1 MGDNMKYMYITN
13 NPEMAVEL
21 QRIGVD
27 IIWIDLEKNGKYERQ
42 KHIDSVKSNH
52 TLEDVKR
59 MSPFIKSSKLMV
71 RINPIFENSKY
82 EIDKAIEYGAD
93 IIMLPMFK
101 NKREVEIFFKLIN
114 GRCKTVLLLET
125 KEAVENLDDILT
137 IKEIENIHI
146 GLNDLSLSY
155 GYKFMFESL
164 ANGLVE
170 KICKKIHDRKIS
182 YGFGGIAQIGTGT
195 LPAELILS
203 EHMRLSSD
211 QVILSRSFSKI
222 DFNSEKEEFIK
233 NFSLGIERLKKF
245 EELYSNLPEKEY
257 YIKHMEL
264 ENIVNKIVEKAG
276 EANV

>member
-1 MGDNMKYMYITN
+1 MKYMYITN

-52 TLEDVKR
+52 TLEDIKKI
-59 MSPFIKSSKLMV
+59 SPLIRESKLMV

-101 NKREVEIFFKLIN
+101 TKEEVEIFFKLIN
-114 GRCKTVLLLET
+114 NRCKTILLLET
-125 KEAVENLDDILT
+125 KEAVKNLDEILS
-137 IKEIENIHI
+137 IKNIENIHI

-155 GYKFMFESL
+155 GHKFMFEGL
-164 ANGLVE
+164 ANGLIE
-170 KICKKIHDRKIS
+170 NICKKLHNKKIT

-195 LPAELILS
+195 LPAELILL
-203 EHMRLSSD
+203 EHMRLGSD

-222 DFNSEKEEFIK
+222 DFNCQKEEFIK
-233 NFSLGIERLKKF
+233 NFSLGIDRLKKF
-245 EELYSNLPEKEY
+245 EELYYNLSEKEY

-264 ENIVNKIVEKAG
+264 KNIVNKIIEKQ
-276 EANV
+276 EK

>member
-1 MGDNMKYMYITN
+1 MKYMYITN

-21 QRIGVD
+21 QKIGVN

-42 KHIDSVKSNH
+42 KNIDSVKSNH
-52 TLEDVKR
+52 TLDDIKK
-59 MSPFIKSSKLMV
+59 MSPFIKNSDLMV

-101 NKREVEIFFKLIN
+101 TKEEIEIFFKFIN
-114 GRCKTVLLLET
+114 NRCKTILLLET
-125 KEAVENLDDILT
+125 KEAVENLDEILT
-137 IKEIENIHI
+137 IKNIENIHI
-146 GLNDLSLSY
+146 GLNDLSLSC
-155 GYKFMFESL
+155 GYKFMFEGL

-170 KICKKIHDRKIS
+170 SICKKLHNRKIT

-203 EHMRLSSD
+203 EHIRLGSN

-222 DFNSEKEEFIK
+222 DFNCQKEEFIE
-233 NFSLGIERLKKF
+233 NFSLGINKLKEF
-245 EELYSNLPEKEY
+245 EELYSSLSEEEY
-257 YIKHMEL
+257 CIKHIEL
-264 ENIVNKIVEKAG
+264 KNIVNKIIEKQ
-276 EANV
+276 EK